1 MITPR
6 RPAAC
11 LALLAALLPALSGCM
26 VGPDFKRPDPP
37 RDESYLTPETAIAET
52 ASANVLGGEA
62 QRYVQNLDIPG
73 QWWTMF
79 QSRPLDDMIQQALA
93 ANPDVQAAIAALK
106 VAQQNARAQR
116 AALFPQV
123 GLSGSAT
130 QNQQPSSIAPTLA
143 NGNSVFGLFTAFLN
157 ISYALD
163 VFGGTRRAAESLDA
177 QAESQCFLLEAA
189 YLTLASNVVVAAIT
203 EAALRG
209 QVAAAERTI
218 EIQRQTLGLLQ
229 RRLALGQSAVADV
242 ATQQAALAQAEA
254 QLPPLRNQLSQQRHL
269 LSTLVGQTTSH
280 EPAAT
285 FDLTSLTLPLD
296 LPVSLPSR
304 MVEQRPDVRAAEANI
319 HAAAAAVGV
328 AVANQ
333 LPQFNLNLM
342 YGFQAP
348 SADQFF
354 DVLFVPGQA
363 AITAGGGF
371 LAPLLDGGAL
381 AAKKKA
387 AQAALEQSTAQYRS
401 TVLAAFRNVADT
413 LRALEFDA
421 MALKATA
428 DAERAA
434 KLSLTI
440 TRTRL
445 AAGDAGILDI
455 LNAET
460 TYQQAVLALVQAQA
474 SRYAD
479 TAALYQALGGGW
491 WNRDSEG
498 NATPAKRAACKAPPN
513 HDHAGG
519 TRPTPAYSSRR

>member
-1 MITPR
+1 MTASR
-6 RPAAC
+6 LFAAC
-11 LALLAALLPALSGCM
+11 LAFLFAVAAALSGCM

-37 RDESYLTPETAIAET
+37 RDEGYLAPETAIAET
-52 ASANVLGGEA
+52 VSANVLGGEA
-62 QRYVQNLDIPG
+62 QRYVRDLDIPG
-73 QWWTMF
+73 QWWTVF
-79 QSRPLDDMIQQALA
+79 QSKPLDGMIQKALA
-93 ANPDVQAAIAALK
+93 ANPDIQAAMAALK

-116 AALFPQV
+116 AALFPTI

-130 QNQQPSSIAPTLA
+130 HNEVPASIAPPVSS
-143 NGNSVFGLFTAFLN
+143 GNSIFGLFTAFLN
-157 ISYALD
+157 ISYVLD

-203 EAALRG
+203 EASLRG
-209 QVAAAERTI
+209 QLAATERTV
-218 EIQRQTLGLLQ
+218 EIQRQTLALLQ

-269 LSTLVGQTTSH
+269 LSTLVGETTSH

-285 FDLTSLTLPLD
+285 FDLAALSLPQA

-333 LPQFNLNLM
+333 LPQFSLNLM
-342 YGFQAP
+342 YGLQVPSSDQLFQ
-348 SADQFF
+348 
-354 DVLFVPGQA
+354 VLFVPGQA
-363 AITAGGGF
+363 AVTAGGGF

-381 AAKKKA
+381 AAKKRA

-401 TVLAAFRNVADT
+401 TVLTAVRNVADT

-421 MALKATA
+421 MAVKASA

-434 KLSLTI
+434 ALSLTI
-440 TRTRL
+440 VRTRL

-455 LNAET
+455 LNAEI
-460 TYQQAVLALVQAQA
+460 TYQQAALALVQARA

-491 WNRDSEG
+491 WNRDGEG
-498 NATPAKRAACKAPPN
+498 NATPARRATCKAPR
-513 HDHAGG
+513 
-519 TRPTPAYSSRR
+519 T

>member
-1 MITPR
+1 VVDGVP
-6 RPAAC
+6 
-11 LALLAALLPALSGCM
+11 
-26 VGPDFKRPDPP
+26 
-37 RDESYLTPETAIAET
+37 
-52 ASANVLGGEA
+52 
-62 QRYVQNLDIPG
+62 
-73 QWWTMF
+73 
-79 QSRPLDDMIQQALA
+79 
-93 ANPDVQAAIAALK
+93 VQAAIAALK
-106 VAQQNARAQR
+106 IAQQNARAQR

-123 GLSGSAT
+123 SLTGSAT
-130 QNQQPSSIAPTLA
+130 QNEQPSSISPTLA
-143 NGNSVFGLFTAFLN
+143 NGNSIFGLFTGFLN

-203 EAALRG
+203 EASLRG
-209 QVAAAERTI
+209 QVATTERTI
-218 EIQRQTLGLLQ
+218 EIQRQTLSLFQ
-229 RRLALGQSAVADV
+229 RRLALGQSALADV

-285 FDLTSLTLPLD
+285 FELANLTLPVD

-342 YGFQAP
+342 YGFQTPAT
-348 SADQFF
+348 DQIFQ
-354 DVLFVPGQA
+354 VLFVPGQA
-363 AITAGGGF
+363 AVTAGGSF

-401 TVLAAFRNVADT
+401 TVLSAFRNVADT

-434 KLSLTI
+434 ALSLRI
-440 TRTRL
+440 IQSRL
-445 AAGDAGILDI
+445 TAGDAGILDI
-455 LNAET
+455 LNAQL
-460 TYQQAVLALVQAQA
+460 TYQQAALALVQAQA

-498 NATPAKRAACKAPPN
+498 NATPAKRAACKAP
-513 HDHAGG
+513 
-519 TRPTPAYSSRR
+519 TRP

>member
-1 MITPR
+1 MNLSRLPGTGLSLI
-6 RPAAC
+6 AI
-11 LALLAALLPALSGCM
+11 LAAALGGCM
-26 VGPDFKRPDPP
+26 VGPDFMRPDPP
-37 RDESYLTPETAIAET
+37 KDESYLTRETAIAET
-52 ASANVLGGEA
+52 VSANVLGGES
-62 QRYVQNLDIPG
+62 QRYVQGLDIPG
-73 QWWTMF
+73 QWWTVF
-79 QSRPLDDMIQQALA
+79 QSKPLDDLIQKALA
-93 ANPDVQAAIAALK
+93 ANSDLRVAMAALK

-116 AALFPQV
+116 AALFPTV

-130 QNQQPSSIAPTLA
+130 HNEVPASISPPLSS
-143 NGNSVFGLFTAFLN
+143 GNSVFGLFTAFLN

-163 VFGGTRRAAESLDA
+163 VFGGVRRAAESLDA

-189 YLTLASNVVVAAIT
+189 YLTLASNVVVAAVT
-203 EAALRG
+203 EASLRG
-209 QVAAAERTI
+209 QLAAVERTV

-254 QLPPLRNQLSQQRHL
+254 QLPPLKNQLSQQRHL
-269 LSTLVGQTTSH
+269 LSTLVGETTSH

-285 FDLTSLTLPLD
+285 FGLGNLGLPQE

-333 LPQFNLNLM
+333 LPQFNLNVM
-342 YGFQAP
+342 YGLQVPA
-348 SADQFF
+348 SDQIFE
-354 DVLFVPGQA
+354 VLFVPGQA
-363 AITAGGGF
+363 AITAGGSF

-381 AAKKKA
+381 LARRRA
-387 AQAALEQSTAQYRS
+387 AQAALEQSKAQYRS
-401 TVLAAFRNVADT
+401 TVLMAFRNVADT

-434 KLSLTI
+434 SLSLEI
-440 TRTRL
+440 TRRRL
-445 AAGDAGILDI
+445 AAGDAGILEI
-455 LNAET
+455 LNAEL
-460 TYQQAVLALVQAQA
+460 TYQQASLALVQARA
-474 SRYAD
+474 SRFAD

-491 WNRDSEG
+491 WNREGDG
-498 NATPAKRAACKAPPN
+498 NATPAKRAVCKAPKL
-513 HDHAGG
+513 
-519 TRPTPAYSSRR
+519 